1 MTKLDFHHFQVR
13 HFNNVF
19 EQSWCH
25 CRVGAT
31 PASRSNCLQSRRIH
45 HQVKY
50 RRLNANTC
58 IVAAILFSGH
68 PYIGRHYRASLII
81 ILQLQIDKADVQKH
95 HDVDKSRWDDVL
107 APCCNIQL
115 QWIGP
120 KNAAVTDLQHAVA
133 IKGTTV
139 PGNFFTIS
147 YYPSKEGD
155 DEQEIIT
162 EPQILV
168 RHFLMSVYTC
178 ACMFQQSYM
187 LTIF

>member
-31 PASRSNCLQSRRIH
+31 PASRSNCLQTRRIH

-68 PYIGRHYRASLII
+68 PYIGRHYRASLIEARVFHFP
-81 ILQLQIDKADVQKH
+81 LSNLYSVLKSVVSGLRLFH
-95 HDVDKSRWDDVL
+95 GFHDATDIEPSHYALVFYMASSRVSIPRRSL
-107 APCCNIQL
+107 GL
-115 QWIGP
+115 G
-120 KNAAVTDLQHAVA
+120 L
-133 IKGTTV
+133 
-139 PGNFFTIS
+139 
-147 YYPSKEGD
+147 
-155 DEQEIIT
+155 
-162 EPQILV
+162 
-168 RHFLMSVYTC
+168 
-178 ACMFQQSYM
+178 
-187 LTIF
+187 